1 MSPRNN
7 PRQVVRSFA
16 IAAGFAALT
25 GCADHASA
33 PTGLSL
39 AASRSGLPF
48 TAGLASPAWQ
58 ATEASLVA
66 QANLSP
72 VVAVRAYSLVGVAQ
86 YLAVQQAEG
95 RDGGGGREQL
105 ESDRG
110 AVAGASAVVLTYL
123 FPSQAQALEAMVNG
137 QANTSPGGVHPAF
150 GRGAAIG
157 RAIGGEIVARARTD
171 GFTNAFTGTIPT
183 GSGLWI
189 SNTTPATIA
198 GGQLPG
204 VTPWFLSSAN
214 QFRPAPPPAFGS
226 TAFTAAL
233 AEIRQISDT
242 RTADQ
247 VQIATFWAQN
257 AGTPTTAAYWIH
269 IATDGINEHALS
281 EREATH
287 LYALLSATMFDAQI
301 GCWDA
306 KETYWFIR
314 PWQADPLITVVAA
327 VGKPNH
333 PSYPSGHSCLS
344 SSAAAVLSTF
354 FPEQRDDLAA
364 KVTQAGLSRMY
375 AGIHYRFDIEA
386 GQALGRSVADFA
398 IAADASGNSVL
409 TPH

>member
-1 MSPRNN
+1 FRAPSATATEVPMSPRNN
-7 PRQVVRSFA
+7 PRQVVRLFA
-16 IAAGFAALT
+16 IAAGLAVLT

-33 PTGLSL
+33 PTGVSL

-48 TAGLASPAWQ
+48 TAGLASAAWQ

-86 YLAVQQAEG
+86 YLAVQRAEG

-123 FPSQAQALEAMVNG
+123 SPSQAQALEAMVNG

-171 GFTNAFTGTIPT
+171 GFTNAFIGTIPV

-204 VTPWFLSSAN
+204 VTPWFLTSAS
-214 QFRPAPPPAFGS
+214 QFRSAPPPAFGS
-226 TAFTAAL
+226 AAFTAAL

-242 RTADQ
+242 RTAEQ
-247 VQIATFWAQN
+247 VRIAAFWAQGV
-257 AGTPTTAAYWIH
+257 GTPTTPAFWIQR
-269 IATDGINEHALS
+269 ATAGINEHGLS

-287 LYALLSATMFDAQI
+287 LYALLTATMADAQI

-314 PWQADPLITVVAA
+314 PWQADVAITVVPA
-327 VGKPNH
+327 VGRPNH
-333 PSYPSGHSCLS
+333 RAYHSGHSCLS
-344 SSAAAVLSTF
+344 ASRAGVLRTLS
-354 FPEQRDDLAA
+354 PEQRA
-364 KVTQAGLSRMY
+364 
-375 AGIHYRFDIEA
+375 H
-386 GQALGRSVADFA
+386 
-398 IAADASGNSVL
+398 
-409 TPH
+409 

>member
-1 MSPRNN
+1 ACSRAAPSAQPSSLHIGTQLRSYEPRGAMSCGSPMPRGERIAKPAEQATRLAVFFRAPSRTATEVPMSPRNN

-58 ATEASLVA
+58 ATEASLVS
-66 QANLSP
+66 QANL
-72 VVAVRAYSLVGVAQ
+72 
-86 YLAVQQAEG
+86 
-95 RDGGGGREQL
+95 
-105 ESDRG
+105 
-110 AVAGASAVVLTYL
+110 
-123 FPSQAQALEAMVNG
+123 
-137 QANTSPGGVHPAF
+137 SPGGVHPAF

-257 AGTPTTAAYWIH
+257 AGTPTPA
-269 IATDGINEHALS
+269 
-281 EREATH
+281 
-287 LYALLSATMFDAQI
+287 
-301 GCWDA
+301 
-306 KETYWFIR
+306 
-314 PWQADPLITVVAA
+314 
-327 VGKPNH
+327 
-333 PSYPSGHSCLS
+333 
-344 SSAAAVLSTF
+344 
-354 FPEQRDDLAA
+354 
-364 KVTQAGLSRMY
+364 
-375 AGIHYRFDIEA
+375 
-386 GQALGRSVADFA
+386 
-398 IAADASGNSVL
+398 
-409 TPH
+409 